1 MGRQREPHQLLDSS
15 KSQKENIR
23 SLDTGIRATVLTNN
37 TQAWK

>member
-1 MGRQREPHQLLDSS
+1 MGRQREPHKLNNSS

>member
-15 KSQKENIR
+15 KPQENNIR
-23 SLDTGIRATVLTNN
+23 PLDTGIRAPLLTNN

>member
-1 MGRQREPHQLLDSS
+1 MGRQREPPQLNNSS

-23 SLDTGIRATVLTNN
+23 SLDPGIRTTVLTNN